1 MPDLA
6 RPINQNATKRKSL
19 LNFAAMTD
27 SDFDR
32 IKKSLDALHDWPTV
46 YMFKFIVPS
55 DNKKIALV
63 EALFDSDTAQIRRKQ
78 SAKGNYT
85 SLTVREVMTDADTVL
100 DRYKKASE
108 IEGLIAL

>member
-1 MPDLA
+1 
-6 RPINQNATKRKSL
+6 
-19 LNFAAMTD
+19 MTE

-32 IKKSLDALHDWPTV
+32 IRKSLDAYHDWPSV

-55 DNKKIALV
+55 DHRKIALV
-63 EALFDSDTAQIRRKQ
+63 EALFNSKTAEIRSKQ

-85 SLTVREVMTDADTVL
+85 SITVREVMTGADAVMN
-100 DRYKKASE
+100 RYREASE

>member
-1 MPDLA
+1 
-6 RPINQNATKRKSL
+6 
-19 LNFAAMTD
+19 MTE
-27 SDFDR
+27 SDFER
-32 IKKSLDALHDWPTV
+32 IKKTLDRNHDWPAV

-63 EALFDSDTAQIRRKQ
+63 ESLFNSKTAEIRSKQ

-85 SLTVREVMTDADTVL
+85 SITIREVMTNAQKVMECY
-100 DRYKKASE
+100 REASK